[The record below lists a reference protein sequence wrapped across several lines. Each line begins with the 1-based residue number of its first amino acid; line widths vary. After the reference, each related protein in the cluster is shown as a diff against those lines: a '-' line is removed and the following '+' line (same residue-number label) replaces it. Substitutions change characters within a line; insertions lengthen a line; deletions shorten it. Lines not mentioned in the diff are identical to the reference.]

1 MSKYYKTKEN
11 VVFDTIVN
19 LVMIFT
25 LLVCFLPFVYM
36 AALSFSSSKAIIN
49 NQVLFWPV
57 GFNLDAY
64 KQIFTYPNFFQAYGN
79 TFIYTIGGTTIAML
93 MTIMFA
99 YPLSKDNLM
108 GHKVFMKIVV
118 ISMFFAG
125 GMIPNYLLV
134 SSLHLTGT
142 RWAMLLPFCI
152 SQFNLI
158 IMINSFKSLP
168 HELEEAALIDGLGYW
183 GILRRII
190 VPLST
195 AAIATVGLYY
205 AVFFWNDW
213 FNSLIYLNK
222 EQYPVMLSSLHLTGT
237 RWAML
242 LPFCISQFNLII
254 MINSFK
260 SLPHE
265 LEEAALIDG
274 LGYWGILRRI
284 IVPLSTAAIATVGLY
299 YAVFFWNDWFNSLIY
314 LNKEQYPVM
323 LFLRNIVNGTAMV
336 GDGAGSADKSSLGI
350 AIKSAVIIVS
360 TLPIIIL
367 YPFLQKYF
375 VKGLTVGGVKG

>member
-1 MSKYYKTKEN
+1 MGPMKIKESASYR
-11 VVFDTIVN
+11 VFKVFNAIILTLISVAMLYPFLY
-19 LVMIFT
+19 LV
-25 LLVCFLPFVYM
+25 
-36 AALSFSSSKAIIN
+36 AQSFSSTQAI
-49 NQVLFWPV
+49 VAGEV
-57 GFNLDAY
+57 GLIPKDFNISTY
-64 KQIFTYPNFFQAYGN
+64 KYVITDGKFIPYYGN
-79 TFIYTIGGTTIAML
+79 TIVYSIIGTVCAL
-93 MTIMFA
+93 LFSALLA
-99 YPLSKDNLM
+99 YPLSKAELYGGKAINKFIIFTM
-108 GHKVFMKIVV
+108 YF
-118 ISMFFAG
+118 SG

-134 SSLHLTGT
+134 
-142 RWAMLLPFCI
+142 
-152 SQFNLI
+152 
-158 IMINSFKSLP
+158 
-168 HELEEAALIDGLGYW
+168 
-183 GILRRII
+183 
-190 VPLST
+190 
-195 AAIATVGLYY
+195 
-205 AVFFWNDW
+205 
-213 FNSLIYLNK
+213 
-222 EQYPVMLSSLHLTGT
+222 SSLHLTGT

>member
-1 MSKYYKTKEN
+1 MAKATTMGPMKIKESGGYR
-11 VVFDTIVN
+11 VFKVFNAII
-19 LVMIFT
+19 LT
-25 LLVCFLPFVYM
+25 LISVAMLYPFLYLI
-36 AALSFSSSKAIIN
+36 AQSFSSTQAIVAG
-49 NQVLFWPV
+49 QVGLIPKD
-57 GFNLDAY
+57 FNISTY
-64 KQIFTYPNFFQAYGN
+64 KYVVTDGKFIPYYGN
-79 TFIYTIGGTTIAML
+79 TVVYSIIGTVCAL
-93 MTIMFA
+93 LFSALLA
-99 YPLSKDNLM
+99 YPLSKAELYGGKAINKFIIFTM
-108 GHKVFMKIVV
+108 YF
-118 ISMFFAG
+118 SG

-134 SSLHLTGT
+134 
-142 RWAMLLPFCI
+142 
-152 SQFNLI
+152 
-158 IMINSFKSLP
+158 
-168 HELEEAALIDGLGYW
+168 
-183 GILRRII
+183 
-190 VPLST
+190 
-195 AAIATVGLYY
+195 
-205 AVFFWNDW
+205 
-213 FNSLIYLNK
+213 
-222 EQYPVMLSSLHLTGT
+222 SSLHLTGT

>member
-1 MSKYYKTKEN
+1 MAKATTMGPMKIKESGSYR
-11 VVFDTIVN
+11 VFKVFNAIILTLISVAMLYPFLY
-19 LVMIFT
+19 LV
-25 LLVCFLPFVYM
+25 
-36 AALSFSSSKAIIN
+36 AQSFSSTQAIVAG
-49 NQVLFWPV
+49 QVGLIPKD
-57 GFNLDAY
+57 FNISTY
-64 KQIFTYPNFFQAYGN
+64 KYVITDGKFIPYYGN
-79 TFIYTIGGTTIAML
+79 TIVYSIIGTVCAL
-93 MTIMFA
+93 LFSALLA
-99 YPLSKDNLM
+99 YPLSKAELYGGKAINKFIIFTM
-108 GHKVFMKIVV
+108 YF
-118 ISMFFAG
+118 SG

-134 SSLHLTGT
+134 
-142 RWAMLLPFCI
+142 
-152 SQFNLI
+152 
-158 IMINSFKSLP
+158 
-168 HELEEAALIDGLGYW
+168 
-183 GILRRII
+183 
-190 VPLST
+190 
-195 AAIATVGLYY
+195 
-205 AVFFWNDW
+205 
-213 FNSLIYLNK
+213 
-222 EQYPVMLSSLHLTGT
+222 SSLHLTGT

>member
-1 MSKYYKTKEN
+1 MAKATTMGPMKIKESASYR
-11 VVFDTIVN
+11 VFKVFNAIILTLISVAMLYPFLY
-19 LVMIFT
+19 LV
-25 LLVCFLPFVYM
+25 
-36 AALSFSSSKAIIN
+36 AQSFSSTQAIVAG
-49 NQVLFWPV
+49 QVGLIPKD
-57 GFNLDAY
+57 FNISTY
-64 KQIFTYPNFFQAYGN
+64 KYVITDGKFIPYYGN
-79 TFIYTIGGTTIAML
+79 TIVYSIIGTVCAL
-93 MTIMFA
+93 LFSALLA
-99 YPLSKDNLM
+99 YPLSKAELYGGKAINKFIIFTM
-108 GHKVFMKIVV
+108 YFG
-118 ISMFFAG
+118 G

-158 IMINSFKSLP
+158 IMINSF
-168 HELEEAALIDGLGYW
+168 
-183 GILRRII
+183 
-190 VPLST
+190 
-195 AAIATVGLYY
+195 
-205 AVFFWNDW
+205 N
-213 FNSLIYLNK
+213 
-222 EQYPVMLSSLHLTGT
+222 
-237 RWAML
+237 
-242 LPFCISQFNLII
+242 
-254 MINSFK
+254 

>member
-125 GMIPNYLLV
+125 GMIPNYILMV
-134 SSLHLTGT
+134 SLGLRDTVASFILPGMISTYYVILMRSFFLT
-142 RWAMLLPFCI
+142 LPR
-152 SQFNLI
+152 
-158 IMINSFKSLP
+158 
-168 HELEEAALIDGLGYW
+168 ELEEAGEIDGLDKW
-183 GILRRII
+183 GVFWRIAI
-190 VPLST
+190 PLSKPI
-195 AAIATVGLYY
+195 IATMTLFYVVQY
-205 AVFFWNDW
+205 WNDW
-213 FNSLIYLNK
+213 FDAFLYLDTTTKWPVAYYLRQLI
-222 EQYPVMLSSLHLTGT
+222 SSASGT
-237 RWAML
+237 SADAGDAMQ
-242 LPFCISQFNLII
+242 IASNI
-254 MINSFK
+254 K
-260 SLPHE
+260 SC
-265 LEEAALIDG
+265 
-274 LGYWGILRRI
+274 
-284 IVPLSTAAIATVGLY
+284 
-299 YAVFFWNDWFNSLIY
+299 
-314 LNKEQYPVM
+314 
-323 LFLRNIVNGTAMV
+323 AMV
-336 GDGAGSADKSSLGI
+336 LTSA
-350 AIKSAVIIVS
+350 
-360 TLPIIIL
+360 PIICI
-367 YPFLQKYF
+367 YPFIQKYF
-375 VKGLTVGGVKG
+375 VQGMMLGGVKG